1 MSMSVRM
8 PGPVPQKG
16 QLVGCWFPYDNAPH
30 APGPKFRP
38 VFVVAV
44 NMHMLEDHPKIG
56 LIYGTGQATTVKL
69 GPVLMPHEFELNKG
83 EGGNS
88 LDEQTRFDCSR
99 FVWLPFTVEWFK
111 PSNGPV
117 TMFRGFGKVPD
128 GRLADVRAAVVAAG
142 IKSNPVQPATPTP
155 PVIVVKAAKVKLG
168 DKTLTLPKAGS
179 QAKKPP
185 G

>member
-16 QLVGCWFPYDNAPH
+16 QLVGCWFPYDHAPH
-30 APGPKFRP
+30 SPGPKFRP

-56 LIYGTGQATTVKL
+56 LIYGTGQATTAKS
-69 GPVLMPHEFELNKG
+69 GPVLMSHEFELDKG

-111 PSNGPV
+111 PSYGPV
-117 TMFRGFGKVPD
+117 AMFRGFGKVPD

-142 IKSNPVQPATPTP
+142 IKSHPAQPAATTPA
-155 PVIVVKAAKVKLG
+155 VVVVKAAKLKLG
-168 DKTLTLPKAGS
+168 DKTLSLPKAGS
-179 QAKKPP
+179 QAKKLPE
-185 G
+185 

>member
-1 MSMSVRM
+1 MSVRM

-16 QLVGCWFPYDNAPH
+16 QIVGCWFPYDHAPH

-38 VFVVAV
+38 VCVVAV
-44 NMHMLEDHPKIG
+44 NVHMLEDHPKIG
-56 LIYGTGQATTVKL
+56 LVYGSGQATSAKS
-69 GPVLMPHEFELNKG
+69 GPPLKPHEFELDKA

-111 PSNGPV
+111 APSGPA

-128 GRLADVRAAVVAAG
+128 ERLDDVRAAVVAAG
-142 IKSNPVQPATPTP
+142 VKSKSAQPASPISAVVVAKP
-155 PVIVVKAAKVKLG
+155 AKAPVG
-168 DKTLTLPKAGS
+168 PNTLTLSKAAA
-179 QAKKPP
+179 QAKTPP
-185 G
+185 K